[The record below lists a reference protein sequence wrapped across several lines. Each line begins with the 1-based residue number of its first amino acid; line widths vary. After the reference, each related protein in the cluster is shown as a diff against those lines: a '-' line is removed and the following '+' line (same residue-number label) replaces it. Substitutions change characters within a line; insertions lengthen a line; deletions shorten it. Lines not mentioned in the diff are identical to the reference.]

1 MIKLNLSSSQK
12 QQLLR
17 LYNSSND
24 SFFTFLNS
32 VDYEKKMKKL
42 SNAKDAYAFYAYD
55 EEPLFLLDDTDFGSA
70 DDGMVISNKSIYWR
84 NTFGDPYEV
93 KFEELY
99 SCELVKEGGDSIFDD
114 SGIMK
119 INTTEIKMGYFKKS
133 VGSIVNIINTL
144 HQFYKENIIKEK
156 KLDISSTISIPYTLA
171 QSGGKFKDNV
181 SGYDITI
188 PKGVK
193 DGTVWSWDGY
203 GKSHGNI
210 KGKLTVTVKVE
221 PIIIKPKSKP
231 TPKPVYKQEVKPK
244 IKSEPKK
251 IIVDCINCGKKH
263 INPKSYDCSFCG
275 KSLTKKVE
283 VKKKKPT
290 QLEVQI
296 ENDNSIDVEDLE
308 LIVTCVNCSKDI
320 KNYSSHICPHCKE
333 DANINKNSS
342 DISGKKIHLEKINS
356 LLKGLLIKK
365 EKKELEKTSSPS
377 EFYLNIDK
385 DALVKDIKKQFIQH
399 TGLVLRVYESSRK
412 QARSNKKLI
421 NLATKKTT
429 IKVTT
434 RMKIETIIEE
444 FQEVGVKVRIASSDD
459 SKFCNSNFTLARA
472 KEKDG
477 G

>member
-1 MIKLNLSSSQK
+1 VIKLNLSSSQK

-32 VDYEKKMKKL
+32 ADYEKKMKKL

-55 EEPLFLLDDTDFGSA
+55 EEPLFLLDDTVFGSA
-70 DDGMVISNKSIYWR
+70 DDGFVITDKKIYI
-84 NTFGDPYEV
+84 NMFIDDPLTFE
-93 KFEELY
+93 
-99 SCELVKEGGDSIFDD
+99 
-114 SGIMK
+114 M
-119 INTTEIKMGYFKKS
+119 
-133 VGSIVNIINTL
+133 GSITQCSYVKKGTLSINYHEFTATYLEKSEQVVVNILNKLREI
-144 HQFYKENIIKEK
+144 YKENITKEK

-203 GKSHGNI
+203 GKSYGNI

-221 PIIIKPKSKP
+221 PKIIKPK
-231 TPKPVYKQEVKPK
+231 PVYTQEVKTK
-244 IKSEPKK
+244 IKTEPKK
-251 IIVDCINCGKKH
+251 IVVDCVNCGKKH

-275 KSLTKKVE
+275 KSLTKKVAI
-283 VKKKKPT
+283 KKKKPT

-320 KNYSSHICPHCKE
+320 KNYSSNICPHCGE
-333 DANINKNSS
+333 DANI
-342 DISGKKIHLEKINS
+342 KKK
-356 LLKGLLIKK
+356 KPIKK
-365 EKKELEKTSSPS
+365 VVEKTSSAS
-377 EFYLNIDK
+377 EFYLEID
-385 DALVKDIKKQFIQH
+385 DEITVKDIKNQFFKY
-399 TGLVLRVYESSRK
+399 TSLVLRVYESSRK

-429 IKVTT
+429 IRVTA
-434 RMKIETIIEE
+434 RMKIETILEE

>member
-1 MIKLNLSSSQK
+1 
-12 QQLLR
+12 
-17 LYNSSND
+17 
-24 SFFTFLNS
+24 
-32 VDYEKKMKKL
+32 
-42 SNAKDAYAFYAYD
+42 
-55 EEPLFLLDDTDFGSA
+55 
-70 DDGMVISNKSIYWR
+70 
-84 NTFGDPYEV
+84 
-93 KFEELY
+93 
-99 SCELVKEGGDSIFDD
+99 
-114 SGIMK
+114 MK

-133 VGSIVNIINTL
+133 VGSIVNIVNTL

-203 GKSHGNI
+203 GKSYGNI

-221 PIIIKPKSKP
+221 PKIIKPK
-231 TPKPVYKQEVKPK
+231 PVYTQEVKTK
-244 IKSEPKK
+244 IKTEPKK
-251 IIVDCINCGKKH
+251 IVVDCVNCGKKH

-275 KSLTKKVE
+275 KSLTKKVAI
-283 VKKKKPT
+283 KKKKPT
-290 QLEVQI
+290 KIDVQI

-308 LIVTCVNCSKDI
+308 LIVTCVNCSKDL
-320 KNYSSHICPHCKE
+320 KNYSSNICPHCGE
-333 DANINKNSS
+333 DANI
-342 DISGKKIHLEKINS
+342 KKK
-356 LLKGLLIKK
+356 KPIKK
-365 EKKELEKTSSPS
+365 VVEKTSSAS
-377 EFYLNIDK
+377 EFYLEID
-385 DALVKDIKKQFIQH
+385 DEITVKDIKNQFFKY
-399 TGLVLRVYESSRK
+399 TSLVLRVYESSRK

-429 IKVTT
+429 IRVTA
-434 RMKIETIIEE
+434 RMKIETILEE